1 MFTVFDI
8 GPWVIE
14 ADAAE
19 TRKQYEKPWYD
30 SMRLLELPE
39 FLRGDES
46 PSRRENKIVYA
57 VWDSSVCLSRLGG
70 DRKGKRPALLCGQ
83 LSDCRPP
90 WRRLAEVSY

>member
-14 ADAAE
+14 ADAAK
-19 TRKQYEKPWYD
+19 TRKQYEKPWGR
-30 SMRLLELPE
+30 SMRLRELPE

-57 VWDSSVCLSRLGG
+57 VWDSSVCLSRLRG
-70 DRKGKRPALLCGQ
+70 DRKGKRPASLCGQ

-90 WRRLAEVSY
+90 WRRLA